1 MQQPEPKIALL
12 IDADNVPASKI
23 RIVLSEVE
31 KYGVVTV
38 RRAYGNWSKE
48 SLKPW
53 VNCLPAYAICPM
65 QQFDYTKGKNASD
78 VALAIDA
85 MELLFTQPIDAFA
98 IVSSDSDF
106 TPLVVRILNN
116 NKKVYGFG
124 ERKAPSPFVSAC
136 SAFFYLEAAKET
148 AKAIAKAEVGDSLQE
163 RLSQRKA
170 EKSLKHDT
178 KLIQILRGAIAN
190 VQETD
195 GWAAMSQVGMQVKK
209 QPEFSLSHYGY
220 KSIGRLFKAIDLF
233 ETRQQQA
240 GLYVR
245 QKGR

>member
-1 MQQPEPKIALL
+1 MQQPKPKIALL
-12 IDADNVPASKI
+12 IDADNAPASRI
-23 RIVLSEVE
+23 AIVLSEAG

-53 VNCLPAYAICPM
+53 VNCLPTYAICPV

-124 ERKAPSPFVSAC
+124 EKKAPSPFVLSC
-136 SAFFYLEAAKET
+136 SKFFYLEAAKET
-148 AKAIAKAEVGDSLQE
+148 AKVITDVEVGDS
-163 RLSQRKA
+163 SK
-170 EKSLKHDT
+170 EKSLEQDA
-178 KLIQILRGAIAN
+178 KLMKILRGAIAN

-195 GWAAMSQVGMQVKK
+195 GWAAMSQVAAQVKK
-209 QPEFSLSHYGY
+209 QPGFKTNYYGY
-220 KSIGRLFKAIDLF
+220 KTISRLFRAIDLF
-233 ETRQQQA
+233 EIRQQSK
-240 GLYVR
+240 GMYVR
-245 QKGR
+245 QKGQ

>member
-1 MQQPEPKIALL
+1 MQQPKPKIALL
-12 IDADNVPASKI
+12 IDADNAPAS
-23 RIVLSEVE
+23 RINTILSEVG

-53 VNCLPAYAICPM
+53 VSCLPAYAIHPM

-85 MELLFTQPIDAFA
+85 MELLYTQPIDAFA

-106 TPLVVRILNN
+106 TPLVVRILNSD
-116 NKKVYGFG
+116 KKVYGFG
-124 ERKAPSPFVSAC
+124 ERKALLSFVSAC
-136 SAFFYLEAAKET
+136 SNFFYLEAAKEETKKT
-148 AKAIAKAEVGDSLQE
+148 AKTKVSDRPDGQL
-163 RLSQRKA
+163 
-170 EKSLKHDT
+170 LKQDT
-178 KLIQILRGAIAN
+178 KLIQLLRSAITS

-195 GWAAMSQVGMQVKK
+195 GWAAMSQVGAQVKK
-209 QPEFSLSHYGY
+209 QPEFSLSRYGY
-220 KSIGRLFKAIDLF
+220 KSISRLFKAIDLF
-233 ETRQQQA
+233 ETRQQTK

-245 QKGR
+245 QKSR